1 MLGIK
6 AFETIAQESPPTVA
20 IFVQGAT
27 FPVVNAA
34 KTGEETD
41 AGEPKMQTFAF
52 RVKNA
57 AQMDAFIDAVNAN
70 RQPAS

>member
-1 MLGIK
+1 M
-6 AFETIAQESPPTVA
+6 S
-20 IFVQGAT
+20 VQGAT
-27 FPVVNAA
+27 FPVVNAV

-70 RQPAS
+70 RQPSS